1 MNKSIYFFSALILFL
16 FYACG
21 GNGSENI
28 IEESGTIETTNAV
41 VSSQVVGQV
50 EKIIYGEG
58 SFVNAGDTVLIINHE
73 SYLLQLRQAE
83 AARDLAKAQLDL
95 LTNGARKEDIKLVEE
110 QFNQAKS
117 NFDLSQKDKERFQ
130 SLYDS
135 QSITKKQFDDIA
147 ARFDI
152 AQSQLNSAKENLTKI
167 KNIARPEEIR
177 QAKSNYEKAEA
188 NAALI
193 QKSINDCFVTAPF
206 NGTIVKTF
214 AEKGEMLSMLSN
226 LFKISDLSKV
236 ELVIY
241 VSEEDLG
248 KVKLG
253 QKAEVSTDTYKDKS
267 YEGKVIYI
275 SPEAEFT
282 PKNIQTKD
290 ERTKLV
296 FAVKIEI
303 PNPNFELKAGMPADA
318 IVKLQD

>member
-1 MNKSIYFFSALILFL
+1 MNKSIYFYSAIILIL

-21 GNGSENI
+21 GNGDENT
-28 IEESGTIETTNAV
+28 IEESGTIETTNSV

-50 EKIIYGEG
+50 EKLIYDEG
-58 SFVNAGDTVLIINHE
+58 AFVNTGDTVLIINHE
-73 SYLLQLRQAE
+73 SYSLQLRQAE
-83 AARDLAKAQLDL
+83 AARDHAKAQLDL
-95 LTNGARKEDIKLVEE
+95 LTNGARKEDIKLAEE

-117 NFDLSQKDKERFQ
+117 NFDLAQKDKDRFK

-135 QSITKKQFDDIA
+135 QSITKKQFDDVA
-147 ARFDI
+147 TRFDI
-152 AQSQLNSAKENLTKI
+152 AQSQLNIAKENLTKI

-177 QAKSNYEKAEA
+177 QAKSNFEKAEA
-188 NAALI
+188 SAALI

-253 QKAEVSTDTYKDKS
+253 QIAEISTDTYKDKS

-318 IVKLQD
+318 SIKLQN

>member
-1 MNKSIYFFSALILFL
+1 MNKIVYFFSLSILFL

-21 GNGSENI
+21 GNGNENYI
-28 IEESGTIETTNAV
+28 DESGTIETTNAV

-50 EKIIYGEG
+50 EKIIFEEG
-58 SFVNAGDTVLIINHE
+58 AFVKAGDTVLIINHE
-73 SYLLQLRQAE
+73 GYLLQLRQAE
-83 AARDLAKAQLDL
+83 ASRDLAKAQLDL
-95 LTNGARKEDIKLVEE
+95 LTNGARKEDIKIAEE

-117 NFDLSQKDKERFQ
+117 NFDLAQKDKERFK

-135 QSITKKQFDDIA
+135 QSITKKQFDDVVT
-147 ARFDI
+147 RFDI
-152 AQSQLNSAKENLTKI
+152 AQSQLNGAKENLTKI

-177 QAKSNYEKAEA
+177 QAKSNYEKTDASV
-188 NAALI
+188 ALI
-193 QKSINDCFVTAPF
+193 QKSITDCFVVAPF
-206 NGTIVKTF
+206 NGTIVKSF
-214 AEKGEMLSMLSN
+214 VEKGEMLSMLSN

-253 QKAEVSTDTYKDKS
+253 QTADVSTDTYKDKT
-267 YEGKVIYI
+267 YEGKVKYI

-303 PNPNFELKAGMPADA
+303 PNPDSELKAGMPADA
-318 IVKLQD
+318 VVKL

>member
-1 MNKSIYFFSALILFL
+1 MNKLIYFFSAVILTL

-21 GNGSENI
+21 GNGNENY

-41 VSSQVVGQV
+41 ISSQVVGQV
-50 EKIIYGEG
+50 EKIIFDEG
-58 SFVNAGDTVLIINHE
+58 AFVNAGDTVLIINHE
-73 SYLLQLRQAE
+73 SYELQLKQAE
-83 AARDLAKAQLDL
+83 AARGLAKAQLDL
-95 LTNGARKEDIKLVEE
+95 LTNGARKEDINLAEE

-117 NFDLSQKDKERFQ
+117 NFDLAQKDKERYQ

-135 QSITKKQFDDIA
+135 QSITKKQYDDIVT
-147 ARFDI
+147 RFEI
-152 AQSQLNSAKENLTKI
+152 AQSQLNSAKENVTKI

-177 QAKSNYEKAEA
+177 QARSNFEKAEA

-193 QKSINDCFVTAPF
+193 QKSLNDCFVTAPF
-206 NGTIVKTF
+206 KGTVVKSF
-214 AEKGEMLSMLSN
+214 VEKGEMLSMLSN

-236 ELVIY
+236 KLVIY

-248 KVKLG
+248 KVQLG
-253 QKAEVSTDTYKDKS
+253 QRADVTTDTYKDKT
-267 YEGKVIYI
+267 YEGTVIYI

-303 PNPNFELKAGMPADA
+303 PNPEFELKAGMPADA
-318 IVKLQD
+318 GIKLHD